1 MIVASST
8 PHHSLDI
15 SLSAGESPRPVCRLQ
30 RRNTVSDSRS
40 VLVAKAMRKN
50 RPLLRSRPTNL
61 DSVIEQA
68 DSFSE
73 CSHQSV
79 DIVDKKR
86 STVYDVYKRDS
97 SSTPVALSL
106 PHKASTLPRSFS
118 RKHTNIVNGMAWKP
132 ASKQQS
138 PPPPVTS
145 GGEPSWLGTIS
156 TKLSEKKRKSG
167 IFGSLRGRN
176 RDKKKDPVETKSN
189 GGGNNPRPR
198 SPLLA
203 AATNSRRSS
212 NDSTTDQSKKSPLQ
226 TKPSFGFQGSSVGF
240 QYAASDFS
248 RPPVDLTDSGVLEYH
263 SRLVGNS
270 PLSPVS
276 GSTRDLSSQKGLGIN
291 QVALVRKTNSLPRTV
306 LCSPVASRKNKPRH
320 ENQVTYRDIVAD
332 GNRGHS
338 FSPPSSNMSSRVG
351 SVDTLQPSV
360 NMSEEQG
367 GVSVVTP
374 TEGWHNVH
382 TPVRAEL
389 VHKTSLTRSSSL
401 PFEAEIL
408 ISEQSVGRDVGG
420 AGKEGRGIS
429 ELSTSVRMATRSQ
442 SFNAN
447 FSSHS
452 VLKKTAS
459 YEEVSAYCIQ
469 YMYKI
474 STCTTVYSTCTC
486 TVHVLYMS

>member
-8 PHHSLDI
+8 PHHSLDTSQR
-15 SLSAGESPRPVCRLQ
+15 SLSASESPRPVCRLQ

-40 VLVAKAMRKN
+40 VLMGRAKRKN
-50 RPLLRSRPTNL
+50 RPLLRPRPTNL
-61 DSVIEQA
+61 DSVIEQI
-68 DSFSE
+68 SE

-86 STVYDVYKRDS
+86 STVCDVYKPDTT
-97 SSTPVALSL
+97 STPVALSL

-118 RKHTNIVNGMAWKP
+118 RKNSNIVNGMAWKP
-132 ASKQQS
+132 TSKQQS

-145 GGEPSWLGTIS
+145 GEPASWLGTIS
-156 TKLSEKKRKSG
+156 TKISEKKRKSG

-176 RDKKKDPVETKSN
+176 RDKKKDPVAVSSGETN

-198 SPLLA
+198 SPLA
-203 AATNSRRSS
+203 AATNTRRNS
-212 NDSTTDQSKKSPLQ
+212 NDTTTDQSKKSPLQ

-248 RPPVDLTDSGVLEYH
+248 RAPVDLTDSGVLEYH
-263 SRLVGNS
+263 SRLVGNV

-276 GSTRDLSSQKGLGIN
+276 GSSRDLSSQKGCNPPGIN

-320 ENQVTYRDIVAD
+320 ENQVAYRDIVAD

-360 NMSEEQG
+360 NISEEQG

-374 TEGWHNVH
+374 TEGWNTVH

-408 ISEQSVGRDVGG
+408 ISEQSVGRDVAG
-420 AGKEGRGIS
+420 AGKERRGTS

-452 VLKKTAS
+452 VLKKTGS
-459 YEEVSAYCIQ
+459 YEEVSM
-469 YMYKI
+469 YMYV
-474 STCTTVYSTCTC
+474 TA
-486 TVHVLYMS
+486 HPLY